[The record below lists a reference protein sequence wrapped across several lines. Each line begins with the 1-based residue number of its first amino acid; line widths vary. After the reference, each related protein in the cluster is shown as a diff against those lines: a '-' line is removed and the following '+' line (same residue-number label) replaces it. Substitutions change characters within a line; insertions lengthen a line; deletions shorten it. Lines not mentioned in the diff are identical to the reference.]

1 MRIAIAGSGGVGKST
16 VAGTLA
22 RILARQGRRV
32 LAVDLDPNPGLAY
45 SLGLGLL
52 PTDAGLPDEAV
63 AEGPGG
69 LYGWALAPGIDPGVA
84 AERFA
89 LHGPD
94 GVRYLSPGKIEEPD
108 HPVKRCLAA
117 VRQIVDATGDSDGSW
132 DVVGDLEA
140 GPTTPYEGYARFA
153 EQVVLVVTPSWRS
166 AATARHIGDLLPDQP
181 RLVVG
186 NRFGAEPD
194 HDGLRADVRIPADPR
209 LARAGRSGAAPLD
222 ACPDSPAVAVLSQ
235 LATGLLRE
243 DALL

>member
-1 MRIAIAGSGGVGKST
+1 MRIAVAGSGGAGKST

-22 RILARQGRRV
+22 RILSRHGRRV

-45 SLGLGLL
+45 SLGLP

-63 AEGPGG
+63 IEGPGG
-69 LYGWALAPGIDPGVA
+69 LYGWTLAPGIDPSAA

-117 VRQIVDATGDSDGSW
+117 VREIVDATDGSW

-153 EQVVLVVTPSWRS
+153 EQIVLVVTPSWRS
-166 AATARHIGDLLPDQP
+166 AATARHIGDLLPDQSQ
-181 RLVVG
+181 LVVG

-194 HDGLRADVRIPADPR
+194 HEGLRADVRVPDDPQ
-209 LARAGRSGAAPLD
+209 LARASRSGVAPLD
-222 ACPDSPAVAVLSQ
+222 ACPNSPAVTVISR
-235 LATGLLRE
+235 LARALLRE
-243 DALL
+243 DVLL